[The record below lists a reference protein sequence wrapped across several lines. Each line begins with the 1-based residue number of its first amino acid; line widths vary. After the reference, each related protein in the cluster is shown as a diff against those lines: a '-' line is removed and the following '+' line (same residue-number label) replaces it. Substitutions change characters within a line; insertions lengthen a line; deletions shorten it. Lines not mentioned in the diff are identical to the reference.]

1 MSKRIQARLIMQLHA
16 DGMSQDDI
24 VKSRSSSRRN
34 PCDHCKR
41 VANVLNDVKDK
52 VHTKDRPHSYECIE
66 VNLIYCLKS
75 TLPSYL

>member
-1 MSKRIQARLIMQLHA
+1 MAKRIQARLIMQLHA

-24 VKSRSSSRRN
+24 VKRRNSSRRD

-41 VANVLNDVKDK
+41 VDNVLNDVKDK
-52 VHTKDRPHSYECIE
+52 VHTKDRPHNYECIE

-75 TLPSYL
+75 MFIFYL